1 MASASNSSD
10 LRDRRRRPAAM
21 PGGPRPVDITARA
34 RCSPAF
40 AGHERVFEL
49 RDATSGLHG
58 FIAIHSR
65 KLGPSLGGCRMLP
78 YDSPDAALADALRLS
93 RGMTYKAAVAGLDLG
108 GGKAV
113 IIGDPAT
120 DKTDALFY
128 SFGAMVESLGG
139 AYLTGEDV
147 GTTVADIDHVARR
160 TAYAFGSG
168 AKGGDPSELTAL
180 GVVAALR
187 AAIGWRLSSPDL
199 RDRTITVQ
207 GLGKVGLPLC
217 RLLFQEGAALVV
229 ADVDADRVA
238 RVVDEFGATP
248 VAPEAIHRV
257 PADAFAPCALGG
269 ILNRDTIPEL
279 MAAVVAGSANNQLAS
294 PADGWALHRRGI
306 LYAPDYVANAG
317 GLIYLAVSQIEGES
331 DRSRIVAG
339 VRGIGDTLR
348 QIFSRAERD
357 ELPTAVI
364 ADRLAEERLR
374 GAPPTT
380 NFRLAG

>member
-1 MASASNSSD
+1 MAHASKSSES
-10 LRDRRRRPAAM
+10 RDGRRRPAAT
-21 PGGPRPVDITARA
+21 PGGSRPVDITARA
-34 RCSPAF
+34 RRSPAF

-49 RDATSGLHG
+49 RDAASGLHG

-65 KLGPSLGGCRMLP
+65 KLGPSLGGCRMWP
-78 YDSPDAALADALRLS
+78 YQSPDAALADALRLS

-113 IIGDPAT
+113 VIGDPAT
-120 DKTDALFY
+120 VKSEALFTA
-128 SFGAMVESLGG
+128 FGAMVESLGG

-147 GTTVADIDHVARR
+147 GTTIADIDCVARR
-160 TAYAFGSG
+160 TAYAFGSS

-187 AAIGWRLSSPDL
+187 AAIAWRRGSPDL

-207 GLGKVGLPLC
+207 GLGKVGLSLC
-217 RLLFQEGAALVV
+217 RLLSQEGAKLVV
-229 ADVDADRVA
+229 ADFDSDRVA
-238 RVVDEFGATP
+238 HTVDDFNATP

-269 ILNRDTIPEL
+269 ILNRHTIPEL
-279 MAAVVAGSANNQLAS
+279 MAAVVAGSANNQLGS
-294 PADGWALHRRGI
+294 IADGWALHRRGI

-317 GLIYLAVSQIEGES
+317 GLIYLAVGQIQGES
-331 DRSRIVAG
+331 DRARIVAR

-348 QIFSRAERD
+348 RIFGRAEHD
-357 ELPTAVI
+357 ELPTAVV

-374 GAPPTT
+374 GAPQTT